1 MFDFL
6 SGKKTK
12 NEYEKEEPVHD
23 ILMHQSPDRRLLPHM
38 PGKHRSGKSR
48 RAISDEEVK
57 KYPYLKF
64 FNGEDANVRYD
75 VRYPVKISV
84 SNKAGSYSGYASDIS
99 ITGMKLHVSKDAAE
113 AIAQKKVVTLSFE
126 IEPGTVPEG
135 LEMKVKTAAHA
146 VWPNEEVVQQK
157 LADVRSG
164 KLSSDTEF
172 IFGMQFEHNL
182 LEYSNR
188 HHARSELMMACFLL
202 FAICLGVVLMRTESV
217 IYFKFNKYLY
227 LYSIIAST
235 FLLTKYAFGFF
246 YKPVPADESYTPGVT
261 IIVPCFNE
269 ETWIR
274 QTILNAM
281 DQYYPQD
288 KLEVIVVDDCSTDNS
303 AKVIRETIQD
313 IINQEGSEVASRISY
328 ILQPVNKGKRD
339 ALALGAK
346 HAQHELL
353 VFVDSDSFLNPYA
366 IINLVQPFKDE
377 QVGGVSGRTDVANTY
392 TNSLT
397 KMQSVRYYIAFRVM
411 KAAEGLFDA
420 VSCLSGPLSCYRKDL
435 VLKYSDEWLNQK
447 FLGQRATF
455 GDDRAMTNLILRHNR
470 TDYQD
475 TAICYTI
482 VPNDYDVFLKQQMRW
497 KRSWLRESLIAG
509 SFMWKKEPFA
519 AISFYMGLLVPIV
532 APFIVC
538 YNLLYIPITHRVF
551 PTAFIIGMILMAML
565 MSACQSLLRR
575 STTWLYGIW
584 FCLYYEMVL
593 LWQMPIAWFTFWK
606 STWGTRMTPA
616 DLEEQERKQKAKL
629 SDEPKVAGP
638 AERVALNEVVQE
650 TAEKPA
656 VTVKPEEA
664 MTAMAATAVVTA
676 GGAGINTTAKAESAS
691 VITGKPDYSA
701 ASKAEVPAKQEVKEE
716 AVSEIKPVA
725 EEEVVSKIEPVSKEE
740 TVSEIKPVADKTVE
754 EEIVVTQ
761 TAEEKP
767 AADEVS
773 NQTEIEA
780 KHVRETFS
788 PDATPYIDTQR
799 IAQTLNKVHSTP
811 LSEEI
816 RREQDALIELIRENQ
831 RQVAEL
837 HKLMEQ
843 RIELEKM
850 RLSAYENT
858 LAAER
863 ENLNAAERGNALH
876 AQRKNSSYNVVP
888 KQEVDAP

>member
-84 SNKAGSYSGYASDIS
+84 SNRAGSYSGYASDIS

-113 AIAQKKVVTLSFE
+113 AIALKKVVTLSFE

-146 VWPNEEVVQQK
+146 AWPNEEVVQQK

-188 HHARSELMMACFLL
+188 HHARSELMMASFLL
-202 FAICLGVVLMRTESV
+202 FVICLGVVLMRTESV

-313 IINQEGSEVASRISY
+313 IIDQEGSEVASRISY
-328 ILQPVNKGKRD
+328 ILQPVNKGKRE

-435 VLKYSDEWLNQK
+435 VLKYSDDWLNQK

-455 GDDRAMTNLILRHNR
+455 GDDRAMTNMILRHNR

-519 AISFYMGLLVPIV
+519 AISFYMGLLVPII
-532 APFIVC
+532 APVIVC

-551 PTAFIIGMILMAML
+551 PTAFIIGMLLMALL
-565 MSACQSLLRR
+565 MSACQVLLRR

-638 AERVALNEVVQE
+638 AEQVALNEVVQE

-664 MTAMAATAVVTA
+664 VTAMAATAVVTA
-676 GGAGINTTAKAESAS
+676 GINVAAKE
-691 VITGKPDYSA
+691 
-701 ASKAEVPAKQEVKEE
+701 
-716 AVSEIKPVA
+716 
-725 EEEVVSKIEPVSKEE
+725 EPVSVVTEKPEYSVDSSAGELVGQEAKESVIPEIKSATDKAAAEE
-740 TVSEIKPVADKTVE
+740 TA
-754 EEIVVTQ
+754 VTQ
-761 TAEEKP
+761 ATEKKP
-767 AADEVS
+767 AADDIAD
-773 NQTEIEA
+773 QTVIAA
-780 KHVRETFS
+780 KRVREIFS
-788 PDATPYIDTQR
+788 PDAAPYLDTQHLS
-799 IAQTLNKVHSTP
+799 QTLGEVHSMP

-837 HKLMEQ
+837 HRLMEQ

-850 RLSAYENT
+850 RISAYEST

-863 ENLNAAERGNALH
+863 KNRNAAEQRNTLHDQSENASQNI
-876 AQRKNSSYNVVP
+876 APR
-888 KQEVDAP
+888 QEVDEP